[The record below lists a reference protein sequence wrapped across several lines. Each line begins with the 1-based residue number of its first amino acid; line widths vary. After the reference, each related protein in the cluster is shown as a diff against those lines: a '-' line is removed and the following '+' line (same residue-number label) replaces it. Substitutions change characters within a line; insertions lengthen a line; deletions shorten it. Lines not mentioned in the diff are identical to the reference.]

1 MIKHFYSVL
10 IIIFI
15 FLFIFFVTSSY
26 LSSNNKE
33 KININRVDAQLKIRK
48 NTSTLPLL
56 KNDTSNV
63 VEFNSG
69 YEDDNKNIKRKFW
82 DLFKKND

>member
-1 MIKHFYSVL
+1 LLRGITKGLKIHNL
-10 IIIFI
+10 K
-15 FLFIFFVTSSY
+15 LIFFVTSSY

>member
-1 MIKHFYSVL
+1 MIKHFFSVL